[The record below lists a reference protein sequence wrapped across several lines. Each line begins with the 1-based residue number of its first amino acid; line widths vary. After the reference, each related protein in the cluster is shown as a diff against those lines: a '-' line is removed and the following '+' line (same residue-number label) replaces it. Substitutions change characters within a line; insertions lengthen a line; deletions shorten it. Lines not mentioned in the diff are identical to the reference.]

1 MRLHNWEKWSDSDLL
16 IWTASPENNAKIKP
30 NIGPHSSYLH
40 EATTHTHTQNWI
52 ISVAE
57 TWLLTLAML
66 SPLLCANKVI
76 RIELGAADAQEELRK
91 MLSRWNQW
99 LAELIPCQRLQQ
111 LLGGIHHSGQR
122 SSTAEAARQVSG
134 RDSQVAEDQQVSEE
148 GKGGPPHYQG
158 LDRLRT
164 GLRTMRLCGIHNP
177 PQAVGKGEEAEKE
190 DGREHSVIHNL
201 FVTGRK
207 SGLITHSQ
215 INGIFLLSPG
225 RAGPLV
231 PSPIKWMAPREPWS

>member
-66 SPLLCANKVI
+66 SLLLCANKVI

-99 LAELIPCQRLQQ
+99 LSELIPCQRLQQ
-111 LLGGIHHSGQR
+111 LLGGIHHSGQQ

-134 RDSQVAEDQQVSEE
+134 GDSQGAEDQQVSEE
-148 GKGGPPHYQG
+148 GKGGPSPLPRARQAEN
-158 LDRLRT
+158 RAENNETLRDSQSSP
-164 GLRTMRLCGIHNP
+164 GC
-177 PQAVGKGEEAEKE
+177 GKGRG
-190 DGREHSVIHNL
+190 GREGGWER
-201 FVTGRK
+201 T
-207 SGLITHSQ
+207 
-215 INGIFLLSPG
+215 
-225 RAGPLV
+225 
-231 PSPIKWMAPREPWS
+231 